1 MANNS
6 IYKKIEE
13 RGSLDAAMILKQ
25 GEAKAKALHEE
36 ILAVASR
43 EAESE
48 LQKERQRQSDLVKM
62 KMTEIDQQ
70 AKQRTLIKKKALID
84 RVFNK
89 ITESLMNLDDENYKK
104 LIVGL
109 IGADKIVGDE
119 ALMVSKADYARFIK
133 LFSSGKAVE
142 GQYVLDKMSSLLK
155 KDGCQL
161 RLSPNPAP
169 ITGGFIISGKHF
181 DIDHSF
187 ETLTKS
193 LKEEHEAEIAQM
205 LFGGE

>member
-1 MANNS
+1 LANNS

-13 RGSLDAAMILKQ
+13 KGSLDAALILKQ
-25 GEAKAKALHEE
+25 GKAKAEALREE

-43 EAESE
+43 EAEAE

-62 KMTEIDQQ
+62 KMTEKDQQ

-89 ITESLMNLDDENYKK
+89 ISENLMNLDDESYKK

-109 IGADKIVGDE
+109 IKTDKIVGDE
-119 ALMVSKADYARFIK
+119 ALMVSKADYARYIK

-142 GQYVLDKMSSLLK
+142 GQYVLDKLSALLK
-155 KDGCQL
+155 KDEAKL
-161 RLSPNPAP
+161 RLSPIPAA

>member
-13 RGSLDAAMILKQ
+13 KGSLDAALILKQ
-25 GEAKAKALHEE
+25 GKAKAEALREE

-43 EAESE
+43 EAEAE

-62 KMTEIDQQ
+62 KMTEKDQQ

-89 ITESLMNLDDENYKK
+89 ISENLMNLDDENIQK

-109 IGADKIVGDE
+109 IKADKIVGDE
-119 ALMVSKADYARFIK
+119 ALMVSKTDYARYIK

-142 GQYVLDKMSSLLK
+142 GQYVLDKLSSLLK
-155 KDGCQL
+155 KDGGQL
-161 RLSPNPAP
+161 RLSPIPAS
-169 ITGGFIISGKHF
+169 ISGGFIISGKHF

-193 LKEEHEAEIAQM
+193 LKEEHEAAIAQM